1 MQIGGIG
8 SSHSTSD
15 HHVTNCIHDHHEAQ
29 KDPGAMAMKTAAS
42 MEASAAKAELQQE
55 GQFSLAAWLKNTLGN
70 SRGFLLNFW
79 GDGQAASEGVKGDR
93 TAVSGAE
100 GSQAAVSQTAAQAG
114 DSGVAAAMSAQLAV
128 QQQVTQGNPGF
139 SAAGGRESQKQP
151 LWKKIRA
158 RLHNA
163 SGQLNGRRLQKFFG
177 FQTKN
182 SFHTK
187 REQSREDLR
196 KNNRYRRDTVEI
208 NFARTDD
215 NYLMDSYDRKGEYS
229 RLTTKK

>member
-1 MQIGGIG
+1 MQIGGLG
-8 SSHSTSD
+8 SSHSASD
-15 HHVTNCIHDHHEAQ
+15 HHVTNCIHDHREPQ
-29 KDPGAMAMKTAAS
+29 KDAGAMAMKTAAS
-42 MEASAAKAELQQE
+42 MEAANAKAELQQE

-70 SRGFLLNFW
+70 GRGVLLNFW
-79 GDGQAASEGVKGDR
+79 GDGQAASDGAEGSR

-100 GSQAAVSQTAAQAG
+100 GSQAAVSQTMAQAG
-114 DSGVAAAMSAQLAV
+114 DTGAAAAMSAQLAV
-128 QQQVTQGNPGF
+128 QQQVTQGNPYF
-139 SAAGGRESQKQP
+139 SGTEGAERHKQP
-151 LWKKIRA
+151 LWKKLRE
-158 RLHNA
+158 RFHNM

-182 SFHTK
+182 SFQTK

-208 NFARTDD
+208 NCVRTDD
-215 NYLMDSYDRKGEYS
+215 NYLMDSYDRKGEYT